1 MLPVM
6 ATTTIKTLPNDD
18 TTNGWANILPERVPN
33 PPLAGDVVVD
43 WAVIGAGFAGLAA
56 ARRLA
61 ENRPND
67 AIALI
72 DAQRV
77 GDGASA
83 RNSGFV
89 IDLAHNVGSA
99 DQADLAAAR
108 RSTRLSR
115 TATQYLDDIVTANQ
129 IQCDWSHR
137 GQHMSAVSGLGEAFL
152 EGFTEELDALGEPYR
167 VLDSRAL
174 AGELGTGYFRAA
186 VHTPGT
192 ILMQPAALVRGLGD
206 TLPSNVTVYEQSPVT
221 AIDYG
226 DPVKLTTAGG
236 TLTAAKIILAVNG
249 FAPGFD
255 QYRGK
260 IFPIRAFASLTR
272 QLTDAE
278 VAALGGHGDWGVVPT
293 NAFAGATLR
302 HTRDNRLLFRQN
314 IGYATRLSTDRS
326 AYETIQRSHLP
337 LFRARYPMLPDVTFD
352 HTWVG
357 FLCMSRNFAPG
368 FSQPAANVYTAVCQN
383 AVGATKGTIAGML
396 AADLACGVDNPLI
409 ADMDALGQPERLPP
423 RPFLDIG
430 AWAAVKWWGWQ
441 GRSER

>member
-1 MLPVM
+1 MLPTM
-6 ATTTIKTLPNDD
+6 ATTTIQALPNDD
-18 TTNGWANILPERVPN
+18 RTNGWANILPERVPN
-33 PPLAGDVVVD
+33 PPLAGDVTTDWVV
-43 WAVIGAGFAGLAA
+43 VGTGFAGLAA

-61 ENRPND
+61 GNRPHD

-99 DQADLAAAR
+99 DQANLDAAR

-115 TATQYLDDIVTANQ
+115 AASVYLDDIVTANQ

-137 GQHMSAVSGLGEAFL
+137 GQHMAAVSGEGEAFL

-167 VLDSRAL
+167 TLDSAAL
-174 AGELGTGYFRAA
+174 AGELGTRYFRAA

-206 TLPSNVTVYEQSPVT
+206 TLPDNVTIYEQSPVT

-226 DPVKLTTAGG
+226 ETVKLTTAGG
-236 TLTAAKIILAVNG
+236 TLTANKIILAING
-249 FAPGFD
+249 FAPQFD
-255 QYRGK
+255 QYRGQV
-260 IFPIRAFASLTR
+260 FPIRAFASLTR
-272 QLTDAE
+272 PLTDDE
-278 VAALGGHGDWGVVPT
+278 TTALGGHGDWGVVPT

-302 HTRDNRLLFRQN
+302 HTRNNRLLFRQN
-314 IGYATRLSTDRS
+314 IGYAGRQSTDQS
-326 AYETIQRSHLP
+326 VHAAIQHSHLP

-357 FLCMSRNFAPG
+357 YLCMSRNFAPG

-383 AVGATKGTIAGML
+383 AVGATKGTVAGML
-396 AADLACGVDNPLI
+396 AADKACGVDNPLI
-409 ADMDALGQPERLPP
+409 ADMEDLGQPERLPP

-430 AWAAVKWWGWQ
+430 AWAAVKWWAWQ
-441 GRSER
+441 GRAER